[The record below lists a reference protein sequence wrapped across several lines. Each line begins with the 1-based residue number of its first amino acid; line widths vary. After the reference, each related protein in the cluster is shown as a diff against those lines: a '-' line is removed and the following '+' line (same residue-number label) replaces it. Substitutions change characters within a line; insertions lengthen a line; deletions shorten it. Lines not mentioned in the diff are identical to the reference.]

1 VAATWTS
8 IMSFD
13 CQTCG
18 ACCHGLDVLL
28 TDAEADQFEG
38 DPRLVA
44 LTTLYRRPG
53 APALRFM
60 KRHRD
65 SDRCVALDGPLHA
78 NACRIYTQRP
88 TLCREFAAGSPDCV
102 AARARFG
109 YETQA
114 AEADSAGPEPPPR
127 VTK

>member
-1 VAATWTS
+1 
-8 IMSFD
+8 MSFD

-65 SDRCVALDGPLHA
+65 TDRCVALDGPLHA
-78 NACRIYTQRP
+78 NACRIYAQRP
-88 TLCREFAAGSPDCV
+88 TLCREFAAGSPDCI

-109 YETQA
+109 YDNQA
-114 AEADSAGPEPPPR
+114 AAADSADSAPRPR